1 MPTPNDVPRAI
12 DAAELRARRLA
23 DALEHLTRS
32 PGKRL
37 RPALLSAAAVAVGGE
52 DTRPRTLAAAE
63 ALELIHTYSLV
74 HDDLPAMD
82 DDDLRR
88 GHPTLHVAFDEAT
101 AILVGDGLQ
110 ARAFELIASD
120 ESLTHEQRVTLI
132 ACLARASGF
141 EGMVGGQSLDMEST
155 GASLSLDELKTLHAM
170 KTGALITAALEMG
183 AIIAG
188 ADAPRRDLLR
198 DLGERL
204 GLAFQI
210 IDDVIDVRSDSATL
224 GKTSGKDA
232 AVGKSTYVSLMGL
245 EAAEAAAQELHDGA
259 LALLGDWGDQ
269 AEELRELISRMVHRN
284 H

>member
-1 MPTPNDVPRAI
+1 MTSPSDRVMSDRST
-12 DAAELRARRLA
+12 LRARRL
-23 DALEHLTRS
+23 DEALTHLDQS

-37 RPALLSAAAVAVGGE
+37 RPLLLSAAAVAVGGE
-52 DTRPRTLAAAE
+52 AVRERTVATAE

-82 DDDLRR
+82 DDALRR

-110 ARAFELIASD
+110 ARAFELIATD
-120 ESLTHEQRVTLI
+120 DTLPAEQRVALV
-132 ACLARASGF
+132 ACLAKASGF
-141 EGMVGGQSLDMEST
+141 EGMVGGQSLDMQST
-155 GASLSLDELKTLHAM
+155 GKTLTLDALKALHAM

-183 AIIAG
+183 GIIGGAG
-188 ADAPRRDLLR
+188 TAQRELLCKV
-198 DLGERL
+198 GAQI

-232 AVGKSTYVSLMGL
+232 AAGKSTYVSLMGL
-245 EAAEAAAQELHDGA
+245 DAAEREATVLHDDA
-259 LALLGDWGDQ
+259 LSLIADWGDN
-269 AEELRELISRMVHRN
+269 AEELRALISRLVHRDR
-284 H
+284 